1 MRYYRTVLIIGII
14 EILIGSITILWNAAA
29 IILGTNTKS
38 PGVLA
43 FVLTAGCVSS
53 LLGVGLLNL
62 KRPAYYVL
70 LYFSSVVLLSKL
82 LIFLGVMQLN
92 GELETIVPGWIKSLT
107 SIIYHSFLIY
117 YLTHSHI
124 RRMFHR

>member
-29 IILGTNTKS
+29 IILGINTKS
-38 PGVLA
+38 PGVLV
-43 FVLTAGCVSS
+43 FVLVAGCVSS

-62 KRPAYYVL
+62 KRSAYYAL

-92 GELETIVPGWIKSLT
+92 GELETVVPSYTKNLISIV
-107 SIIYHSFLIY
+107 YHGFLIY